1 MRKLANNPTIVVWHS
16 FYKEKP
22 TIMQLKNLIPLF
34 IILTFSIL
42 SCKKKEIDKDEEP
55 ISTDTIVV
63 NDAIYSGCC
72 SDTNTIFQFGEAK
85 AYVPNMV
92 TANNDGINDVFLFFG
107 NSEVKQFE
115 DIKIFD
121 RADSVIFAKANLL
134 PNAFDQAWNAKING
148 EFYQGKFSYEATL
161 VNQNNETLLLAGT
174 ACIFTCDTTST
185 VIQDLT
191 NCQFPDQYNPDNE
204 TINGNTLSLSY
215 ECFEE

>member
-1 MRKLANNPTIVVWHS
+1 
-16 FYKEKP
+16 
-22 TIMQLKNLIPLF
+22 MQFKNLIPLF
-34 IILTFSIL
+34 IILVISIL
-42 SCKKKEIDKDEEP
+42 SCEKKKIDKDEEP

-63 NDAIYSGCC
+63 NDTIYSGCC
-72 SDTNTIFQFGEAK
+72 GDTNTIFQFGGAK

-115 DIKIFD
+115 DIKIFG
-121 RADSVIFAKANLL
+121 RTDSVIFAKANLL

-174 ACIFTCDTTST
+174 ACVFTCDTTST

-204 TINGNTLSLSY
+204 TINSNILSLSY